1 MYQQGYFLGTPTKTM
16 AKAKQGDMVRIRCHG
31 RLIDGRE
38 FDLARNHDL
47 IDLIIGHGDYL
58 PALEQA
64 IVGMTPGESR
74 VVIIPKDKGYGKRN
88 EGLVEIVDRD
98 EFPEGI
104 EPKIGL
110 RLRVPTDN
118 YRVVYATITDVSASR
133 ITLDSNHPL
142 AGEDLLF
149 NITLLEIVQDE
160 LL

>member
-1 MYQQGYFLGTPTKTM
+1 M

-31 RLIDGRE
+31 RLVDGRE

-47 IDLIIGHGDYL
+47 IDLIIGHGDYI
-58 PALEQA
+58 PALEQS
-64 IVGMTPGESR
+64 IVGMSPGESR
-74 VVIIPKDKGYGKRN
+74 VVIVPKDKGYGERD
-88 EGLVEIVDRD
+88 EGLLEVIDRD

-118 YRVVYATITDVSASR
+118 YKVVHATITNISGSK
-133 ITLDSNHPL
+133 ITLDANHPL

-149 NITLLEIVQDE
+149 NITLVEIVPDD
-160 LL
+160 LI